1 MFVEAIEAI
10 LKDQC
15 TPAFV
20 RKVEAGAPAAPLWD
34 ALADAGFLELL
45 APEAAGGA
53 GLTLA
58 EAFPV
63 FTALGRH
70 AVPAPVA
77 QSLAARALLAP
88 HGVAVPAGMVTLAP
102 ALRAE
107 GEGGYCAQT
116 PFGMLAGHVLADAG
130 SDLVL
135 LDCAAAERVAAG
147 VHGSQC
153 ATLRWA
159 RAEPLLRLP
168 GAGGGV
174 QAFGAAL
181 HAALLAGAMSRV
193 FELTLQYGNDRAQFG
208 KSIGK
213 FQAIQHQLAVMAEHV
228 AAAGTAAEL
237 AFRGDRPVPAML
249 GAAIAKARTSEAV
262 GVVAASAHA
271 VHGAIGV
278 TEEYDLQLLTRR
290 LHEWRMAHGSEAYWH
305 RFVGEALLAWRGSA
319 SDFARQAA

>member
-53 GLTLA
+53 GLTPA

-159 RAEPLLRLP
+159 RTEFAAPAR
-168 GAGGGV
+168 AGGGCRRSAPPCMRRAGGRHEPRV
-174 QAFGAAL
+174 RADAAV
-181 HAALLAGAMSRV
+181 RQRPRPV
-193 FELTLQYGNDRAQFG
+193 RQVDRQVP
-208 KSIGK
+208 
-213 FQAIQHQLAVMAEHV
+213 AIQHQLAVMAEHV

-249 GAAIAKARTSEAV
+249 GRPSPRRVPARP
-262 GVVAASAHA
+262 SAWSRPA
-271 VHGAIGV
+271 
-278 TEEYDLQLLTRR
+278 
-290 LHEWRMAHGSEAYWH
+290 RM
-305 RFVGEALLAWRGSA
+305 RCTVRSA
-319 SDFARQAA
+319 SLRNMICNC